1 MAHPLLVTKQ
11 RDAGGPK
18 SFTRPQAKGRSE
30 VTLRKDLSSMQGS
43 SDSEL
48 SLKRDGSTRN
58 RHIASLSNLWH
69 KTVSR
74 MPTFSKK
81 DASKGQIARAAHAS
95 STSQSDSQTDEGEQ
109 HQINKPATSKDDTTS
124 SQRKKGLF
132 KRRSLGNIF
141 GTSSRKTLKRYIKS
155 EEALATSVGSD
166 VETPVHDRFP
176 SASLVAPELPKVR
189 ASGNFEKEC
198 VIITGEPPTVQ
209 PPICLEKQTPQLL
222 EIQTGDGQP
231 PFLDLGDAVEDQ
243 VPDVSLS
250 ALALAKRP
258 RSLDLKKLL
267 VDASAAADLDFITS
281 ALDKG
286 KGKEKQT
293 SKPPSTDQ
301 HVHLGSGT
309 PRPVEVKSP
318 LEVANKA
325 LEAESS
331 NMVASIKTT
340 DAASA
345 VIQAEMSNKIL
356 PAVNT
361 EVTDLPSTIFPVE
374 MSNRI
379 VPVVNTALSR
389 FPGDSDSRDAV
400 ASTEAT
406 GPRIKEVTVRD
417 AGYTPNEKPEF
428 ETSTREHILRSYA
441 QISGK
446 YGPFYP
452 TARMRT
458 SIDLTWQDGIGITS
472 HGLNANTLCRE
483 DWESDITVAGLEK
496 DNVPDT
502 TLMRKRSDDGQL
514 QEYLS
519 LPRNV
524 SEGEAETKPK
534 YGKWLSRSAISVT
547 DNSTMTRE
555 IHRETMDTG
564 RLAVIPDMTLEL
576 ESTKRNEYSIIY
588 PPNYVSKPR
597 VTSMNALIMEPL
609 LNTATERHLVISD
622 SKGRAITSNG
632 SSNLSV
638 DSGGSEIRRRKT
650 KSMTFIK
657 NIDISSVD
665 NSYNQM
671 RKLAFPGDSI
681 GGPESRFETS
691 VYYDGGSWDVC
702 EDCSDVDD
710 VF

>member
-1 MAHPLLVTKQ
+1 
-11 RDAGGPK
+11 
-18 SFTRPQAKGRSE
+18 
-30 VTLRKDLSSMQGS
+30 
-43 SDSEL
+43 
-48 SLKRDGSTRN
+48 
-58 RHIASLSNLWH
+58 
-69 KTVSR
+69 
-74 MPTFSKK
+74 
-81 DASKGQIARAAHAS
+81 
-95 STSQSDSQTDEGEQ
+95 
-109 HQINKPATSKDDTTS
+109 
-124 SQRKKGLF
+124 
-132 KRRSLGNIF
+132 
-141 GTSSRKTLKRYIKS
+141 
-155 EEALATSVGSD
+155 
-166 VETPVHDRFP
+166 
-176 SASLVAPELPKVR
+176 
-189 ASGNFEKEC
+189 
-198 VIITGEPPTVQ
+198 
-209 PPICLEKQTPQLL
+209 
-222 EIQTGDGQP
+222 
-231 PFLDLGDAVEDQ
+231 
-243 VPDVSLS
+243 
-250 ALALAKRP
+250 
-258 RSLDLKKLL
+258 
-267 VDASAAADLDFITS
+267 
-281 ALDKG
+281 
-286 KGKEKQT
+286 
-293 SKPPSTDQ
+293 
-301 HVHLGSGT
+301 
-309 PRPVEVKSP
+309 
-318 LEVANKA
+318 
-325 LEAESS
+325 
-331 NMVASIKTT
+331 
-340 DAASA
+340 
-345 VIQAEMSNKIL
+345 
-356 PAVNT
+356 
-361 EVTDLPSTIFPVE
+361 
-374 MSNRI
+374 
-379 VPVVNTALSR
+379 
-389 FPGDSDSRDAV
+389 
-400 ASTEAT
+400 
-406 GPRIKEVTVRD
+406 
-417 AGYTPNEKPEF
+417 
-428 ETSTREHILRSYA
+428 
-441 QISGK
+441 
-446 YGPFYP
+446 
-452 TARMRT
+452 MRT
-458 SIDLTWQDGIGITS
+458 SIDLTWQGSIGITS

-534 YGKWLSRSAISVT
+534 YGKWLSRSAIPVT

-657 NIDISSVD
+657 NIDISSLD

-681 GGPESRFETS
+681 GGPESRSETS

>member
-30 VTLRKDLSSMQGS
+30 VTPRKDLSSMQGS

-74 MPTFSKK
+74 MPTLSKK

-109 HQINKPATSKDDTTS
+109 HQIDKPATSKDDTTS

-209 PPICLEKQTPQLL
+209 PPICLGKQTPQLL

-301 HVHLGSGT
+301 HVHLESGT

-361 EVTDLPSTIFPVE
+361 EVTDPPSTIFPVE

-428 ETSTREHILRSYA
+428 ETSTREHILRS
-441 QISGK
+441 
-446 YGPFYP
+446 
-452 TARMRT
+452 
-458 SIDLTWQDGIGITS
+458 
-472 HGLNANTLCRE
+472 E

-534 YGKWLSRSAISVT
+534 YGKWLSRSAIPVT

-657 NIDISSVD
+657 NIDISSLD

-681 GGPESRFETS
+681 GGPESRSETS

>member
-74 MPTFSKK
+74 MPTLSKK

-109 HQINKPATSKDDTTS
+109 HQIDKPATSKDDTTS

-267 VDASAAADLDFITS
+267 VDSSAAADLDFITS

-428 ETSTREHILRSYA
+428 ETSTREQILRSYA

-446 YGPFYP
+446 
-452 TARMRT
+452 
-458 SIDLTWQDGIGITS
+458 
-472 HGLNANTLCRE
+472 E

-657 NIDISSVD
+657 NIYISSVD